1 MRMKKLMV
9 ASVSLLLAFSL
20 VACTPKKESTEPT
33 EPVQSRQITAKHSDT
48 RLAFN
53 KIVLAK
59 ADDEF
64 KGGTNLATLKE
75 LFGEPKSHEEVP
87 AGDVTLDSYKW
98 QFDQME
104 IGVQLYEDSA
114 IVRSIS
120 HFSFIRENTIS
131 LADFNT
137 IKEGMTFTQ
146 AVDLLGE
153 PDVFSQAV
161 SSDKEQLQAI
171 WSSGLKTNNH
181 AQIDLLFENNKLISF
196 NQIGLID

>member
-1 MRMKKLMV
+1 MRMKKMMAV
-9 ASVSLLLAFSL
+9 SASLLLAFSL
-20 VACTPKKESTEPT
+20 AACSPKKESTEPT
-33 EPVQSRQITAKHSDT
+33 QPVESRQITAKHSDT

-87 AGDVTLDSYKW
+87 AGDVTLDSYHW
-98 QFDQME
+98 QFDQVE

-120 HFSFIRENTIS
+120 HFSFIRDNTIS
-131 LADFNT
+131 LADFEN

-161 SSDKEQLQAI
+161 SSDKEQLQAL
-171 WSSGLKTNNH
+171 WSSGLKTDNH
-181 AQIDLLFENNKLISF
+181 AQIDLLFENNKLVSF
-196 NQIGLID
+196 HQIGLSE